1 MVIRR
6 QMPQQE
12 VKSPLMVNTD
22 QTVQKMTSEQYEE
35 FDALAE
41 RKREEMKKQVLTVRV
56 SPQTMNKAKALGKV
70 YTGIL
75 SRLLELALE
84 DPEMVRKCL

>member
-35 FDALAE
+35 
-41 RKREEMKKQVLTVRV
+41 
-56 SPQTMNKAKALGKV
+56 
-70 YTGIL
+70 
-75 SRLLELALE
+75 
-84 DPEMVRKCL
+84 